1 MSSESPERRD
11 RDRDRER
18 DRDRDRDRRKKK
30 SQPCSLFVRN
40 LNLKIRVDDL
50 KDLFSKYTKVRDV
63 YIPLD
68 HKTGESRG
76 FAFIEFYSKRYVNF
90 SFEYLVIGF

>member
-18 DRDRDRDRRKKK
+18 DRGDRDRDRRKKK

-40 LNLKIRVDDL
+40 LVKILK
-50 KDLFSKYTKVRDV
+50 
-63 YIPLD
+63 
-68 HKTGESRG
+68 HKISQDSVE
-76 FAFIEFYSKRYVNF
+76 
-90 SFEYLVIGF
+90 L

>member
-18 DRDRDRDRRKKK
+18 GDRGDRDRDRDRRKKK

-40 LNLKIRVDDL
+40 LVKILKPKISQDSVEL
-50 KDLFSKYTKVRDV
+50 
-63 YIPLD
+63 
-68 HKTGESRG
+68 
-76 FAFIEFYSKRYVNF
+76 
-90 SFEYLVIGF
+90 